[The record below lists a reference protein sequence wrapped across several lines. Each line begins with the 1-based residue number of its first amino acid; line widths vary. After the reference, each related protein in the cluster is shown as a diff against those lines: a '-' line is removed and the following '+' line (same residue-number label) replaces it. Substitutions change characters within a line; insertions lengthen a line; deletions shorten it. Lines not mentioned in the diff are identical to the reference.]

1 MIRSSQRIGSQNTR
15 ARDVGRSGADSP
27 GKGKGTDRGVLYVII
42 AVLVGTF
49 FVAAAYFADALESWG
64 REERWVSGFVQ
75 VYVLA
80 LIGGFAIQ
88 IVAAILLRSMT
99 RVCGLNGFLH
109 WIAFGAAVGFAV
121 PWIFARLGYVLEGV
135 YFPTEWQTVKSAV
148 MFPLMG
154 AMMYEA
160 HSAWVR
166 VAVGAATGGTLRLM
180 IPHLAR
186 RGD

>member
-1 MIRSSQRIGSQNTR
+1 MGRQNSG
-15 ARDVGRSGADSP
+15 ARDVGRSGADSL
-27 GKGKGTDRGVLYVII
+27 GKGIGTGRGVLYVII

-49 FVAAAYFADALESWG
+49 FVASVYFADGAESWG
-64 REERWVSGFVQ
+64 REGRWAAGFLQ
-75 VYVLA
+75 VYRLA
-80 LIGGFAIQ
+80 LLIGFPIQ
-88 IVAAILLRSMT
+88 IVAAVVLRWLT
-99 RVCGLNGFLH
+99 RVSGMNRLAH
-109 WIAFGAAVGFAV
+109 WVVFGATIGFAL

-160 HSAWVR
+160 HPAWVR

-186 RGD
+186 RDD

>member
-1 MIRSSQRIGSQNTR
+1 
-15 ARDVGRSGADSP
+15 
-27 GKGKGTDRGVLYVII
+27 VLYVVI

-49 FVAAAYFADALESWG
+49 FVAAAYFAEALESWG
-64 REERWVSGFVQ
+64 REERWVSGFLQ

-80 LIGGFAIQ
+80 LVGGFAIQ
-88 IVAAILLRSMT
+88 IVAAILLRSLT
-99 RVCGLNGFLH
+99 RVCGVNGLLH
-109 WIAFGAAVGFAV
+109 WIAFSAALGFAV

-135 YFPTEWQTVKSAV
+135 YFAAEWQTVKSAV

-180 IPHLAR
+180 IPNLAR